1 MRIELPVP
9 SFDQPL
15 SSTNCVHWKSLTRT
29 MDIPPKRRHTRKLG
43 NEAVKKRGFHRPT
56 AAHTSSDSTHTQ
68 NHCPVKIYHL
78 ESAFTF
84 GQEVGGQ
91 ICHILP
97 HQIKNSPPQIKNF
110 SGSNQNILPPQIK
123 STTARNISPY
133 LTWLWFM
140 LCFICTTC
148 TISSSLDTLSNVK
161 CQIPSSF

>member
-15 SSTNCVHWKSLTRT
+15 SSTYCVHWKSLTRT

-68 NHCPVKIYHL
+68 NHCPAKIYHL

-84 GQEVGGQ
+84 GQEVGGK

-97 HQIKNSPPQIKNF
+97 HQIKKF
-110 SGSNQNILPPQIK
+110 LRLK
-123 STTARNISPY
+123 SKYSSTSSKAPLLEIFWPGVK

-161 CQIPSSF
+161 CQIPPSF